1 MAGLFGGAVDMPE
14 GMSATDRKDLLDHE
28 NTLAAERDE
37 KARQFQREQDRLRQ
51 AQEKE
56 VRQATELQ
64 EAERIQTLEEMERAA
79 AGAAGTET
87 EIAQLDKDRKITQ
100 MWGALGAGQ
109 DRTTT
114 PSVEDQRP
122 E

>member
-1 MAGLFGGAVDMPE
+1 MSGLFGGVDMPE
-14 GMSATDRKDLLDHE
+14 GMSAADRKDLLDHE

-64 EAERIQTLEEMERAA
+64 EAERIQALEEMERAA
-79 AGAAGTET
+79 AGAAETET
-87 EIAQLDKDRKITQ
+87 NIAQADKDRKLTQ
-100 MWGALGAGQ
+100 MWGALGTGQ
-109 DRTTT
+109 EANTFR
-114 PSVEDQRP
+114 SVEEQRP